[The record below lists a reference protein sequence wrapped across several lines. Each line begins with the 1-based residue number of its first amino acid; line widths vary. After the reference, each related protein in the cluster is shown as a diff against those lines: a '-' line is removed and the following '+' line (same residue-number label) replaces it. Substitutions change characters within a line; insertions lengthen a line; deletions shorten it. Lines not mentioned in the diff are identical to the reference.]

1 MVTHYVR
8 FIETLRCDFGDPDA
22 LLRRN
27 ALVWCHMDIAIYPTA
42 TVICPRRVNDVEY
55 VWHPQ
60 PMSYEQVHLKTYV
73 SGDGK
78 FRAVPLSDV
87 IVTEEPRWF
96 VWIESNGLGSDLHL
110 DLMHDDIYAINER
123 RLIFICGPR
132 DLVLSDALQR
142 QLDSLDDVIHMQELP
157 WTPATPLTQEISK
170 IGTGLGL
177 VFLYRD
183 HMQLKLQGCGSRP
196 SPLFAA
202 DTEVTID
209 PVTGT
214 RSCVAD
220 PMSKSPIGFLC
231 EGRIEPEDCMT
242 SLYDK
247 DGGVVKP
254 PRPRFYWKFEH
265 HRPWVVAQYF
275 DKLALLPFHGE
286 CRCIDPQTGHVKATI
301 EVRSKTDYICD
312 ISSLIL
318 RNRFLLI
325 RGPWCSV
332 MLHPGNTL
340 TIRFPAKSI
349 NSASIKERFDE
360 NSDGDIDEHISNI
373 PFSQLPSIYEYE
385 TEFLPQD
392 MTTLRQQAYYYD
404 LETYGEISYNKALAG
419 DALELDVSQIA
430 RGEVKLKYHIDK
442 PLSSLGGHNVF
453 LYHWTLIS
461 KNENVLEKIR
471 STVNVSFAFNHDYT
485 KVGCDRGQRHVFDQH
500 SSKNY
505 CTNKLMSNDIG
516 STYECA
522 LHFWRAEWKTG
533 IYCSPDEELL
543 PKNCDSTAYDLYSN
557 SIIPLPISVR
567 SVTPYPI
574 QGFQVL
580 NVAIQNTPISY
591 ACISVDQRGHET
603 SKLILESYDKL
614 SRNFVVSRI
623 TNFNR
628 LLPNLWVP
636 WHTFVLLCEGP
647 TPERFINMQ
656 RPSEQSIKLRVG
668 TTLSMTCELALG
680 LQNVGNSGAMKTTWL
695 PTQSD
700 EFHYTVKHTLH
711 GRELI
716 RTSHKDVM
724 TSTKGG
730 LEVVFHEDLIRSGYQ
745 TLKIKSHKGAV
756 LISKDP
762 FYNQHVPMRFVCGK
776 APHLSILS
784 IVNGNRPAS
793 DTSEHLIPQITES
806 SEQYNWHVVEVAVE
820 TTDPYMQGCGV
831 TQASA
836 ELFKPETP
844 PLYDGD
850 GQSQFGCKIDLR
862 AAKEAAFYCPAPYLL
877 DPPNCFS
884 QASADGEVR
893 NLSDLS
899 ESLVASRSNHFAIL
913 SFDSSLVGV
922 GDTLRQTPPLECRCV
937 TIKGAILSTIQI
949 ENYYVK

>member
-1 MVTHYVR
+1 MKYLLG
-8 FIETLRCDFGDPDA
+8 FIAILLPSIICRDLRCDFEDPND
-22 LLRRN
+22 LLSSN
-27 ALVWCHMDIAIYPTA
+27 ALVGCQIRHADNRYS
-42 TVICPRRVNDVEY
+42 TVTCPNQVNDIEY
-55 VWHPQ
+55 IWHPR
-60 PMSYEQVHLKTYV
+60 PNSDKDAPIKTYF
-73 SGDGK
+73 SENGK
-78 FRAVPLSDV
+78 LRSAAISDV
-87 IVTEEPRWF
+87 LRSEALKPLMKLESRPLKRSLHFYLPRHELF
-96 VWIESNGLGSDLHL
+96 VITK
-110 DLMHDDIYAINER
+110 A

-132 DLVLSDALQR
+132 DLVLTDEVQR
-142 QLDSLDDVIHMQELP
+142 QLSRLDDFVGIQKFP
-157 WTPATPLTQEISK
+157 WSATTPLTEELSK
-170 IGTGLGL
+170 IGQGLGV
-177 VFLYRD
+177 VFLNRELE
-183 HMQLKLQGCGSRP
+183 HLPPQGCGTRP
-196 SPLFAA
+196 SPLFSP
-202 DTEVTID
+202 DHEVNLD
-209 PVTGT
+209 PVTGI
-214 RSCVAD
+214 RSCVVD
-220 PMSKSPIGFLC
+220 PMSESRIGFLC

-301 EVRSKTDYICD
+301 EVRSKTEYICD

-318 RNRFLLI
+318 RNRFRPI

-340 TIRFPAKSI
+340 TIRFPSKPI
-349 NSASIKERFDE
+349 NSASTKEPSDE
-360 NSDGDIDEHISNI
+360 NSYGDIDEHLSNI

-505 CTNKLMSNDIG
+505 CTNKLMSNDTG

-580 NVAIQNTPISY
+580 NVAVQNTPISY
-591 ACISVDQRGHET
+591 ACICVDQRGHET
-603 SKLILESYDKL
+603 SRLILESYDKL
-614 SRNFVVSRI
+614 SRNFVVTPKPMAALAHVRI
-623 TNFNR
+623 
-628 LLPNLWVP
+628 
-636 WHTFVLLCEGP
+636 
-647 TPERFINMQ
+647 
-656 RPSEQSIKLRVG
+656 
-668 TTLSMTCELALG
+668 
-680 LQNVGNSGAMKTTWL
+680 
-695 PTQSD
+695 
-700 EFHYTVKHTLH
+700 
-711 GRELI
+711 
-716 RTSHKDVM
+716 VM
-724 TSTKGG
+724 
-730 LEVVFHEDLIRSGYQ
+730 
-745 TLKIKSHKGAV
+745 
-756 LISKDP
+756 
-762 FYNQHVPMRFVCGK
+762 
-776 APHLSILS
+776 
-784 IVNGNRPAS
+784 
-793 DTSEHLIPQITES
+793 
-806 SEQYNWHVVEVAVE
+806 
-820 TTDPYMQGCGV
+820 
-831 TQASA
+831 
-836 ELFKPETP
+836 
-844 PLYDGD
+844 
-850 GQSQFGCKIDLR
+850 
-862 AAKEAAFYCPAPYLL
+862 
-877 DPPNCFS
+877 
-884 QASADGEVR
+884 
-893 NLSDLS
+893 
-899 ESLVASRSNHFAIL
+899 
-913 SFDSSLVGV
+913 
-922 GDTLRQTPPLECRCV
+922 
-937 TIKGAILSTIQI
+937 
-949 ENYYVK
+949 